1 MKLYH
6 LKRLKRE
13 EFPPALAPMPRCPV
27 CGEFPWEFECLCPA
41 CPGIELKAEL
51 YFDEG
56 VSTHLYPVTESVSS
70 PSSSILETKS

>member
-41 CPGIELKAEL
+41 CPGLELKAEL

-56 VSTHLYPVTESVSS
+56 VPFSTTEDPTPVLS